1 MLKGV
6 SIKPNRTSAHTDTPL
21 TNLLVAHYQADE
33 AFIADKVFPT
43 LPVSR
48 STDIFYEVP
57 RGAMNRLQMQERAR
71 GAKPTQGGFDYKK
84 QTYSCDIYALK
95 VGVTDED
102 EIDFD
107 NVIEWDNEATNF
119 LALQCKLNREI
130 TWNNK
135 FFKED
140 VWGTDKVGVDA
151 TPSGEQFLQWNDA
164 GSDPINDIKSANVEM
179 LRRTGFMAN
188 TLTLPYEVYSELT
201 EHPDVIDRVKYGQTA
216 GAPAMVNKQTLAQLF
231 EVDEVLIGYAVQNNA
246 AESADENAE
255 DDHNFILP
263 KGALLTYKPRVVGR
277 RTPSAGYNFVW
288 NAYSANGM
296 RMRSNRDDEALTDF
310 HIVDD
315 AYDQKTVSVDLGVY
329 FKDVI
334 A

>member
-135 FFKED
+135 FFKEG
-140 VWGTDKVGVDA
+140 VWGTDKAGVDA
-151 TPSGEQFLQWNDA
+151 TPSGQQFLQWNDA

-216 GAPAMVNKQTLAQLF
+216 GLLAAAPHQRAITSSGMHIAPTACGCAQIATMKRLRTSILSMMPMIRKPYR
-231 EVDEVLIGYAVQNNA
+231 LIWAFT
-246 AESADENAE
+246 SRMLS
-255 DDHNFILP
+255 HNYPIR
-263 KGALLTYKPRVVGR
+263 G
-277 RTPSAGYNFVW
+277 
-288 NAYSANGM
+288 
-296 RMRSNRDDEALTDF
+296 
-310 HIVDD
+310 
-315 AYDQKTVSVDLGVY
+315 
-329 FKDVI
+329 
-334 A
+334 